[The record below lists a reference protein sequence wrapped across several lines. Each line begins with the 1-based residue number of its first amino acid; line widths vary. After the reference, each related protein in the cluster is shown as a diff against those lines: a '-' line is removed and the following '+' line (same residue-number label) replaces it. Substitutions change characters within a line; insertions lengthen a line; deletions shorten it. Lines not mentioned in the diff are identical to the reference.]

1 MMHLAIGRRLEGV
14 EGLLGG
20 LLPLKDQYRDC
31 FATFTYRRDLLTLD
45 YCHCHQMLN
54 SGHKSQGGQICVG
67 DET

>member
-45 YCHCHQMLN
+45 YCHCHQMYPCLILDTRAKVAR
-54 SGHKSQGGQICVG
+54 SV
-67 DET
+67 